1 MTAVSAADCVVCELE
16 RMLRGRSHEIRDEL
30 RVLNPNT
37 EPNYERL
44 FQVLIDVD
52 HDLRMLKGRMRGRR
66 ADA

>member
-1 MTAVSAADCVVCELE
+1 MAVSAADCVVCELE
-16 RMLRGRSHEIRDEL
+16 RMLRARSVEIRDEL
-30 RVLNPNT
+30 RALNPNT

-52 HDLRMLKGRMRGRR
+52 QDLRMLKGRMRGRR

>member
-1 MTAVSAADCVVCELE
+1 MAVSAADCVVCELE
-16 RMLRGRSHEIRDEL
+16 RTLRARSREIRDEL

-44 FQVLIDVD
+44 FQMLIDVD
-52 HDLRMLKGRMRGRR
+52 QDLRMLKGRMRGRR

>member
-1 MTAVSAADCVVCELE
+1 MAVAAAHCLVCDLE
-16 RMLRGRSHEIRDEL
+16 QILRARSIEIRDEL
-30 RVLNPNT
+30 RVLNPNI

-52 HDLRMLKGRMRGRR
+52 QDLRMLKGRMRGRR

>member
-1 MTAVSAADCVVCELE
+1 VIAVAASDCVVCELE
-16 RMLRGRSHEIRDEL
+16 RMLRARSTEIRDEL

-52 HDLRMLKGRMRGRR
+52 QDLRMLKGRMRRRR